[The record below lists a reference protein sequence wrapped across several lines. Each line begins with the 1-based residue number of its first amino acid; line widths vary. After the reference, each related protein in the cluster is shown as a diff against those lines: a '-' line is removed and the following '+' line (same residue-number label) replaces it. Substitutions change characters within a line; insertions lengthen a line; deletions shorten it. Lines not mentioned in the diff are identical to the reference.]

1 MFILHSQSAIPTF
14 LLDNIKQALNSTS
27 IEIVKNQNAE
37 NQIFVKFFTQNLNRQ
52 TTTFDTQIIP
62 LLLNENESRD
72 LNKLSWA
79 FLPDNKNFDD
89 FKLLAFDMDSTLIT
103 CECIDELADFAGCK
117 SQVAE
122 ITEQAMQ
129 GKLNYSQSLKKRLQL
144 LAGLDSNIL
153 QKVYQQRIKLQIG
166 MEFLLAEIHKFGLR
180 SVILS
185 GGFTYFTER
194 LRIEYGFDFTT
205 SNELEIK
212 GGKITGNVIG
222 KIIDSQIKRQ
232 TLCNLAEQWNINLQ
246 DVMVFGDGANDLAM
260 MEIAGLSVGI
270 FAKESVQKYA
280 DVVINAKNQGHKL
293 LLDFFNLK

>member
-27 IEIVKNQNAE
+27 IEIVKNQNSE
-37 NQIFVKFFTQNLNRQ
+37 NFVKFFTPNLNRQ
-52 TTTFDTQIIP
+52 NTTFDSKIIP
-62 LLLNENESRD
+62 LLLNENISRD
-72 LNKLSWA
+72 INKLSWA
-79 FLPDNKNFDD
+79 FLPKNKNFND
-89 FKLLAFDMDSTLIT
+89 FKLFAFDMDSTLIT

-117 SQVAE
+117 SQVVE

-129 GKLNYSQSLKKRLQL
+129 GKLNYPQSLKKRLKL

-153 QKVYQQRIKLQIG
+153 QKVYQERIKLQIG

-222 KIIDSQIKRQ
+222 EIIDSQVKKQ
-232 TLCNLAEQWNINLQ
+232 TLYNLAEQWNIDLN

-280 DVVINAKNQGHKL
+280 DVVINTKNQGHKL